1 MTVNGDRWPVNYE
14 ANRRHMF
21 FFDAIVLKEAEH
33 ILMMDRPIEFNKTLE
48 KAILM
53 MKRK

>member
-1 MTVNGDRWPVNYE
+1 VNGELFPINFE

-21 FFDAIVLKEAEH
+21 FFNAIVLKEADH
-33 ILMMDRPIEFNKTLE
+33 FLMMNRPIEFNKALE

-53 MKRK
+53 LTEK